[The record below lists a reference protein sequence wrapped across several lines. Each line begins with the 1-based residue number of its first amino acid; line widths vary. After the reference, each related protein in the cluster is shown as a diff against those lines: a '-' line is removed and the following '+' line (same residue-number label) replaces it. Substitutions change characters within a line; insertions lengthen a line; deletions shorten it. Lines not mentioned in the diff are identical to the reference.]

1 MLPADTSRVHDLEN
15 CLGRQWRN
23 IRRAQQATAVRRQ
36 SLQRLFE
43 ERVAPDTSVV
53 LFGSIARAEMTAGS
67 DADWILL
74 VDGQAFPEHQNQTT
88 DVGQL
93 LEENEFGEPGRSG
106 VFGCMVSSHS
116 LVHQIG
122 GEDDKNSNTTRRIL
136 LLLESVAVGD
146 AEAYNRVR
154 RQILNRYIR
163 DDRGLLFGSGQVKVP
178 RFLLND
184 LTRYWRTVTVD
195 FVYKQRA
202 DRGRKWALRNAKLR
216 MSRKLVFASG
226 LLRCFFCQLDPA
238 ATQARESLLCRND
251 PADLLSYL
259 EGELTK
265 TPLEL
270 LAQAACRDSIPMTTA
285 QKLFDS
291 YDRFLGV
298 LDDERRDHL
307 ERLPHKEM
315 AHSTVWKEIRD
326 MSHQFQSGLNELFY
340 GPDEQL
346 RQLMISY
353 GVF

>member
-1 MLPADTSRVHDLEN
+1 MTS
-15 CLGRQWRN
+15 
-23 IRRAQQATAVRRQ
+23 
-36 SLQRLFE
+36 S
-43 ERVAPDTSVV
+43 
-53 LFGSIARAEMTAGS
+53 S

-93 LEENEFGEPGRSG
+93 LYDNKFGEPGRSG

-136 LLLESVAVGD
+136 LLLLESIAVGD

-163 DDRGLLFGSGQVKVP
+163 DDRGLLFGSGRVKVP

-202 DRGRKWALRNAKLR
+202 DAGRKWALRNAKLR
-216 MSRKLVFASG
+216 MSRKLVFTSG

-238 ATQARESLLCRND
+238 ATQARETLIREND
-251 PADLLSYL
+251 PAELLSYL
-259 EGELTK
+259 ERELIK
-265 TPLEL
+265 TPLDL
-270 LAQAACRDSIPMTTA
+270 LAQAASREAVPTGTA
-285 QKLFDS
+285 RKLFDS
-291 YDRFLGV
+291 YDSFLGV
-298 LDDERRDHL
+298 LDDQRRHNLEHL
-307 ERLPHKEM
+307 NHVDM
-315 AHSTVWKEIRD
+315 ATSPVWQEIRN

-340 GPDEQL
+340 GSDERL
-346 RQLMISY
+346 RDLMISY